1 MGGDEWQL
9 GTSRR
14 RCYLTYDQRSVKN
27 DGRGRR
33 WKTITVQSPQRDLS
47 WVARIEPD
55 SSVVG
60 SLGCLSVGKLCR
72 PHNGAKFKKWASLFE
87 VLCTVS
93 AVEHCYFV
101 MWSVGG
107 CIFAKCTAR
116 SNLPKKRKATWVH
129 ERGMHETR
137 VFAFWISSEQEFVGF
152 MGVNDRKKREHR
164 PRR

>member
-101 MWSVGG
+101 SGSGWMH
-107 CIFAKCTAR
+107 F
-116 SNLPKKRKATWVH
+116 RKVH
-129 ERGMHETR
+129 SP
-137 VFAFWISSEQEFVGF
+137 ICQ
-152 MGVNDRKKREHR
+152 KREKQHGYTSAACTKHTFLHSGSHQSR
-164 PRR
+164 NLLALWE